1 MRRRASRVLVWFT
14 VLALLVPILAGC
26 AVAQKV
32 LPGGGVLRVAGDSPR
47 ALDPALAE
55 DSTTWGYLIQIFS
68 GLVRLDDNLQIQPDL
83 ATSWEISPD
92 GKAYTFHLRTDARF
106 ASGKAITANDL
117 QYSLDRALD
126 PATHSPT
133 AALYLGDIVGASDR
147 LAGKAT
153 DVPGIKVVDSHTLQI
168 TIDAPKSYFLAKLT
182 YPTAF
187 AVDQANVASGANWWK
202 TPNGS
207 GPFSLKSWTPNDSLV
222 LARNANF
229 YGTKPGISEVDYYFG
244 PNSAIGMYQSG
255 KLDVVPVGV
264 GDVPRVTDP
273 AGPFHSQVQVVPE
286 LSLWYVGFNVNQKPF
301 DDPKVREAFSYA
313 TDKNLLVNG
322 VFHGS
327 RTIAQQI
334 LPPGMPGYDSSYS
347 GTTFDPG
354 HARQLLAE
362 SSYKSA
368 SALPPIVF
376 GVDQGGGDLAER
388 IAQMYRSNLGAQVSV
403 VVYENDF
410 ATQVRSSAPGIYLMG
425 WVADYPDPQDFLD
438 ILFGPSSTDNYS
450 AYQNSAVTGLL
461 QSASAETNAQKRLDD
476 YRQVQRQILA
486 DAPAVPLFC
495 DTQYVLVRNGVTGLK
510 VTPLGILSFASVQV
524 KGTS

>member
-1 MRRRASRVLVWFT
+1 MTRRASRILLWFSVLT
-14 VLALLVPILAGC
+14 LLIPVLASC
-26 AVAQKV
+26 AAVQQV
-32 LPGGGVLRVAGDSPR
+32 LPGGGVLRIAGDPPQ

-55 DSTTWGYLIQIFS
+55 DSTTWGYLIQIYS

-83 ATSWEISPD
+83 ATSWDLSPD
-92 GKAYTFHLRTDARF
+92 GKTYTFHLRPDARF

-126 PATHSPT
+126 PATHSSV
-133 AALYLGDIVGASDR
+133 AGLYLGDIVGATDR

-153 DVPGIKVVDSHTLQI
+153 DVSGIKVLDPKTLQI

-187 AVDQANVASGANWWK
+187 VVDQANVQSGATWWK

-207 GPFSLKSWTPNDSLV
+207 GPFTLKSWTPGDSLDLV
-222 LARNANF
+222 RNANY
-229 YGTKPGISEVDYYFG
+229 YGAKPGVSEVDFYLG

-273 AGPFHSQVQVVPE
+273 AGPFHSQLHVVPQ
-286 LSLWYVGFNVNQKPF
+286 LSLWYLGFNMTQKPF
-301 DDPKVREAFSYA
+301 DDPKVREAFAYA

-322 VFHGS
+322 IFHGS

-334 LPPGMPGYDSSYS
+334 LPPGMPGFDTAYS
-347 GTTFDPG
+347 GATFDPE
-354 HARQLLAE
+354 HARQLLSE

-368 SALPPIVF
+368 SALPPITF
-376 GVDQGGGDLAER
+376 GVDRGEGDLAER
-388 IAQMYRSNLGAQVSV
+388 IAQMYRSNLGVQISV
-403 VVYENDF
+403 TVYENDF
-410 ATQVRSSAPGIYLMG
+410 ATEVKSSAPPMYLMG

-438 ILFGPSSTDNYS
+438 ILFGPSSGDNYS
-450 AYQNSAVTGLL
+450 DYKNATVTTLL
-461 QSASAETNAQKRLDD
+461 QAASGETDQAKRLDD

-486 DAPAVPLFC
+486 DSPAVPLYC
-495 DTQYVLVRNGVTGLK
+495 DTQYVLIRNGVTGLK
-510 VTPLGILSFASVQV
+510 VTPLGILSFGDVRVSGV
-524 KGTS
+524 